1 MDACYRHYNANVH
14 RGVHQLS
21 VEASEALE
29 NAREAVRALL
39 NDAATREMASTRG
52 TTEAI
57 SLVAQ
62 SYLRPRLEPGDEILI
77 THMEHHANIVPW
89 QLLCRQTGAVLK
101 VAPINRRGELLVDEL
116 EAMISERTRLIGLV
130 HVSNALGTVN
140 PVEQVCR
147 LAKSHDVPVLVDG
160 AQATPHMAVDVQA
173 LVCDYYCSAS

>member
-1 MDACYRHYNANVH
+1 MALV
-14 RGVHQLS
+14 S
-21 VEASEALE
+21 SELYE
-29 NAREAVRALL
+29 NERYAVRALL
-39 NDAATREMASTRG
+39 NAASTREIVYTRG

-57 SLVAQ
+57 NLVAQ

-101 VAPINRRGELLVDEL
+101 VAPINRRGQLLDDEQ
-116 EAMISERTRLIGLV
+116 EAMISERTRLIGMV

-147 LAKSHDVPVLVDG
+147 LARSHDVPVLVDG